1 MDHQIGKTSSVPRIF
16 RFSTDAFP
24 ERKRVA
30 AWREFRERQIVKLDI
45 TALAENHHVDA
56 VDAVGMVLPGLGVVT
71 TTLGPTTC
79 ARTQETM
86 RDGNDSIRL
95 VILKQSAS
103 PAPAAHLGR
112 ELAVEPGG
120 AVVLSNCDLNEITFT
135 ASQSR
140 MIAVNLTRKTLRPL
154 LRDFD
159 AVLAHTI
166 PQRIAPLRLLATY
179 IEALLLE
186 PAPPNLEFAQLAVA
200 HIYDLAALA
209 MGATR
214 DATEVA
220 NNRGLAAARLGEIK
234 SNIVANLSRDDLS
247 VVEIARHQ
255 RVTPRY
261 VQMLFDNEGTTF
273 TEFLRNARLNRAY
286 QLLIDPRLAGRS
298 ISAIA
303 FEAGFND
310 LSYFNRAFR
319 RQFGGTPSDVR
330 AANIGQ
336 GKAFLQPLPTTLSKD
351 PDRQGRDDVM

>member
-1 MDHQIGKTSSVPRIF
+1 MDHQIGKTSSVARVF

-30 AWREFRERQIVKLDI
+30 LWHEFVQRQVVRLDSA
-45 TALAENHHVDA
+45 ALAENPQLDG
-56 VDAVGMVLPGLGVVT
+56 VGMALPGLGVVAT
-71 TTLGPTTC
+71 YTSPSRA
-79 ARTQETM
+79 ARTRETM
-86 RDGNDSIRL
+86 RDGNDNIRL
-95 VILKQSAS
+95 VILKQAAS

-112 ELAVEPGG
+112 DLTVEPGS

-135 ASQSR
+135 ASRSR

-166 PQRIAPLRLLATY
+166 PQQIAPLRLLATY
-179 IEALLLE
+179 IEALLAE

-214 DATEVA
+214 DAAEVA
-220 NNRGLAAARLGEIK
+220 NNRGLAAARLREIK
-234 SNIVANLSRDDLS
+234 SDITANLSRDDLS
-247 VVEIARHQ
+247 VVEIALRQ

-261 VQMLFDNEGTTF
+261 VQVLFENEGTTF
-273 TEFLRNARLNRAY
+273 TEFVRNARLNRAY
-286 QLLIDPRLAGRS
+286 RMLIDQRLAGRS
-298 ISAIA
+298 ISTIA
-303 FEAGFND
+303 FETGFSD

-330 AANIGQ
+330 AASNGQ
-336 GKAFLQPLPTTLSKD
+336 GKAFLRPLPTTLSKD
-351 PDRQGRDDVM
+351 PDRQGRDDVAG